1 VLLKS
6 LKCSNLITLKISYG
20 LTYTPYIDMAKSFID
35 RFQAASA
42 RELSRQSRQRRNGGG
57 NGGGSGGC
65 LLFFL
70 GLPAA
75 AWWLF

>member
-1 VLLKS
+1 VHLLDAS
-6 LKCSNLITLKISYG
+6 FLIHG
-20 LTYTPYIDMAKSFID
+20 LYLSIMAKSFID

-42 RELSRQSRQRRNGGG
+42 RELSRQSRLRRKGGG
-57 NGGGSGGC
+57 GGGGGC
-65 LLFFL
+65 LLFIL

>member
-6 LKCSNLITLKISYG
+6 LKCSNLVTLKLSYG
-20 LTYTPYIDMAKSFID
+20 LTYTLNIDMAKSFID

-57 NGGGSGGC
+57 GGGGGC
-65 LLFFL
+65 LVLLLGVPAAILFFL
-70 GLPAA
+70 
-75 AWWLF
+75 

>member
-1 VLLKS
+1 MLES
-6 LKCSNLITLKISYG
+6 SYAFFKVRPD
-20 LTYTPYIDMAKSFID
+20 LNPSIDMAKSFID

-57 NGGGSGGC
+57 GGGGGGGC
-65 LLFFL
+65 LLFIL

>member
-1 VLLKS
+1 
-6 LKCSNLITLKISYG
+6 
-20 LTYTPYIDMAKSFID
+20 MAKSLID

-57 NGGGSGGC
+57 GGGRC

-70 GLPAA
+70 SFPAA
-75 AWWLF
+75 AWWLFSEITTNAR

>member
-1 VLLKS
+1 
-6 LKCSNLITLKISYG
+6 
-20 LTYTPYIDMAKSFID
+20 MAKSFVD

-57 NGGGSGGC
+57 GGGGC

-75 AWWLF
+75 LWMFL